1 MMRRTR
7 FGLTS
12 IVAAAVLLAGA
23 IPANASHYL
32 GAHWNRVNTAIAQV
46 YYIDHTGAAWPVNS
60 SVVTWNQTSRLGVYY
75 RTPTQG
81 CPGSNVGCV
90 HVYEVNTTEGYY
102 GATIIGP
109 IATGN
114 HFTTVKINLN
124 NHFALSAVGHR
135 HTACQEIGHA
145 FGLDHQYAS
154 DTCMND
160 SRLDTQYPNTHDYDE
175 IRAIYNH

>member
-7 FGLTS
+7 FGLTALF
-12 IVAAAVLLAGA
+12 AATVLVSSAV
-23 IPANASHYL
+23 PANASHSL

-60 SVVTWNQTSRLGVYY
+60 SVVQWNQTSRLGVYY
-75 RTPTQG
+75 RTPSQG

-90 HVYEVNTTEGYY
+90 HVYEVNTTQNYY
-102 GATIIGP
+102 GSTSYSVNSAG
-109 IATGN
+109 
-114 HFTTVKINLN
+114 HFTFAQINLN
-124 NHFALSAVGHR
+124 NHWSLSAVGHR

-145 FGLDHQYAS
+145 FGLAHQYAS
-154 DTCMND
+154 NTCMND
-160 SRLDTQYPNTHDYDE
+160 NRLDTQYPNTHDYDQ